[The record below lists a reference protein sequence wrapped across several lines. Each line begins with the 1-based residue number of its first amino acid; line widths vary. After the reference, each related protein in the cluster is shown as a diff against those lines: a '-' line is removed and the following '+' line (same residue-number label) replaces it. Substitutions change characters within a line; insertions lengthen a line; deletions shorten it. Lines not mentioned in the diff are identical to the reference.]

1 MPKKKV
7 DVLPQGKP
15 ITAMNIMIR
24 SDITGATLD
33 VKDIRE
39 IILQKGRVREIFPDG
54 SKYDLNLSNYDNMN
68 LYEKVKANRIDEEA
82 KKKQAEIERAKQ
94 EAEIAQKRE
103 ARKAAIQNSKTAV
116 ATATVAKAAEAP
128 KAATSNTA
136 PVSKVETK
144 PNAVDEARAKIEAN
158 KAKTPVQTVEEKK
171 N

>member
-54 SKYDLNLSNYDNMN
+54 SKYDLNLSNYDDMN
-68 LYEKVKANRIDEEA
+68 LYEKIKASRIDEEA
-82 KKKQAEIERAKQ
+82 KKKQAEIEFAKQ
-94 EAEIAQKRE
+94 QAEIAQKRE
-103 ARKAAIQNSKTAV
+103 ARKAAIQNSKTNV
-116 ATATVAKAAEAP
+116 AAATVAKAAAP
-128 KAATSNTA
+128 AVTPNVA
-136 PVSKVETK
+136 PVSKVEAK
-144 PNAVDEARAKIEAN
+144 PSAVDEARAKIEAN